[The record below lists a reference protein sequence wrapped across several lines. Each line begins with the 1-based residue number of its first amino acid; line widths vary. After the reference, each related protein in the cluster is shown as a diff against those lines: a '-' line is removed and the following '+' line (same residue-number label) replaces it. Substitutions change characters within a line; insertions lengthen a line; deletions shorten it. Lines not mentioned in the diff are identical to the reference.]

1 MNSSRCQMKKIH
13 MGIPLVT
20 FSPSLPI
27 HLPLLS
33 PSSQVMLHSLS
44 LTCDVSVSAQL
55 ETSKT
60 IYNKRYAAYIYI
72 YFSHV
77 FFAFIIIWRCVCCF
91 MTQLKSK
98 YAESKHGF
106 FCRWR
111 VLWASMWRQCRR
123 HWKIYV
129 YSIKMKGQASSTSCV
144 CRQTESIRVYSFL
157 RNNPLLM
164 PGKKK
169 LPDQY
174 WSYKY
179 GGRGSANTVY
189 HNN

>member
-20 FSPSLPI
+20 FSPSLPLFLSTSPFF
-27 HLPLLS
+27 LPLAKLCCIPWRS
-33 PSSQVMLHSLS
+33 HMTSACLLNSKRVKRYTINDMLH
-44 LTCDVSVSAQL
+44 
-55 ETSKT
+55 
-60 IYNKRYAAYIYI
+60 IYI

-144 CRQTESIRVYSFL
+144 CRQTESLYTCSFL
-157 RNNPLLM
+157 RNI
-164 PGKKK
+164 
-169 LPDQY
+169 QSITHA
-174 WSYKY
+174 W
-179 GGRGSANTVY
+179 
-189 HNN
+189 

>member
-1 MNSSRCQMKKIH
+1 MPNEESPH
-13 MGIPLVT
+13 GY
-20 FSPSLPI
+20 SPSDLLPFSSSPSRSAFL
-27 HLPLLS
+27 LPLDNLCCIPCRS
-33 PSSQVMLHSLS
+33 HVTSACLLNSKRVKRYTINDMLH
-44 LTCDVSVSAQL
+44 
-55 ETSKT
+55 
-60 IYNKRYAAYIYI
+60 IYI

-129 YSIKMKGQASSTSCV
+129 YSIKMKEQASSTSCV
-144 CRQTESIRVYSFL
+144 CRQTESLYSFL
-157 RNNPLLM
+157 RNI
-164 PGKKK
+164 
-169 LPDQY
+169 QSITHA
-174 WSYKY
+174 W
-179 GGRGSANTVY
+179 
-189 HNN
+189 